1 MATKIM
7 RGILF
12 ILTSL
17 VLIGILF
24 YGVLYV
30 ISYGISYFIMIDTQ
44 GEYRKYDTGVTIE
57 VKNSSQQDISNLKF
71 SFGHLLDI
79 NFQEI
84 GEIKQLKPGQSSK
97 LTGKSMDLSSSD
109 LSMYMQ
115 YYLKDGE
122 TKVENSIFYLDTIN
136 PKKVVALID
145 ITKVDD
151 EGNLLLNVEGY
162 NGFTQITGEIDPDR
176 DN

>member
-7 RGILF
+7 RVILV
-12 ILTSL
+12 ILTSFIL
-17 VLIGILF
+17 LGILL
-24 YGVLYV
+24 YGVL
-30 ISYGISYFIMIDTQ
+30 YGISYFIMIGTQ

-57 VKNSSQQDISNLKF
+57 VKNLSQQDISNLKF

-84 GEIKQLKPGQSSK
+84 GEINQLKPGQSSK
-97 LTGKSMDLSSSD
+97 LTSKSMDLSSSD

-136 PKKVVALID
+136 PQKVVALID
-145 ITKVDD
+145 IAKVDD
-151 EGNLLLNVEGY
+151 EGNLLINIEGY
-162 NGFTQITGEIDPDR
+162 NSFTQITGEIDPDR
-176 DN
+176 EN